1 MQVQSLLE
9 LHAFVNDAAAYAD
22 EDAAARRAETEFWD

>member
-1 MQVQSLLE
+1 MQVRALLE

-22 EDAAARRAETEFWD
+22 EDDAARKAEAEFWD